1 MYIGKGSQP
10 SMIIWKSLVLIL
22 NTYSAI
28 AICQRFESILMVVWG
43 CRTGARIFRH
53 TLRGVQ
59 STRQL
64 VLRATNMSSFRL
76 TSFPLNWQD
85 HQNIYQG
92 NNFGTQLPKKKVK
105 VEKTSKKLQT
115 VLCPPKIW
123 MFYVDIYLGG
133 KNHLL
138 LTEKPI
144 CPKLF
149 TEEAERLVV
158 VALLRKN
165 ANFENIFVK
174 GSWDYR
180 VFAEES

>member
-1 MYIGKGSQP
+1 
-10 SMIIWKSLVLIL
+10 
-22 NTYSAI
+22 
-28 AICQRFESILMVVWG
+28 
-43 CRTGARIFRH
+43 
-53 TLRGVQ
+53 
-59 STRQL
+59 
-64 VLRATNMSSFRL
+64 
-76 TSFPLNWQD
+76 
-85 HQNIYQG
+85 
-92 NNFGTQLPKKKVK
+92 
-105 VEKTSKKLQT
+105 
-115 VLCPPKIW
+115 

>member
-1 MYIGKGSQP
+1 M
-10 SMIIWKSLVLIL
+10 
-22 NTYSAI
+22 
-28 AICQRFESILMVVWG
+28 
-43 CRTGARIFRH
+43 
-53 TLRGVQ
+53 
-59 STRQL
+59 
-64 VLRATNMSSFRL
+64 
-76 TSFPLNWQD
+76 
-85 HQNIYQG
+85 
-92 NNFGTQLPKKKVK
+92 PKKKVK

-174 GSWDYR
+174 GS
-180 VFAEES
+180 